1 MGPEIWVGIAAV
13 FVSGGAIGA
22 AGTLMAQWVVRKIGG
37 DVGGPVSPP
46 PSLGSREVELLRMEV
61 SDLVR
66 QVQNMDARLE
76 FQEQLLGGSLQ
87 TTAPPPRLERGD
99 EPSEDEGPPPG

>member
-1 MGPEIWVGIAAV
+1 VGPEFWVGIAAV

-37 DVGGPVSPP
+37 DLGGPTASA
-46 PSLGSREVELLRMEV
+46 SFGGREVDLLRMEM
-61 SDLVR
+61 SDLAR

-87 TTAPPPRLERGD
+87 TTAPPPRLDRVHESSEGD
-99 EPSEDEGPPPG
+99 APPTG

>member
-1 MGPEIWVGIAAV
+1 VGPELWVGIAAI

-37 DVGGPVSPP
+37 DVGGPVLP
-46 PSLGSREVELLRMEV
+46 PSFGGRDVELLRMEL
-61 SDLVR
+61 SDLGR

-87 TTAPPPRLERGD
+87 TTAPPPRLERG
-99 EPSEDEGPPPG
+99 EVPAEDEDPPPG

>member
-1 MGPEIWVGIAAV
+1 MGPEFWVGIAAV

-37 DVGGPVSPP
+37 DVVGPAAP
-46 PSLGSREVELLRMEV
+46 PSFSGSELELLRMEV
-61 SDLVR
+61 SDLGR

-76 FQEQLLGGSLQ
+76 FQEQLLGGSLD
-87 TTAPPPRLERGD
+87 TAAPPPRLERGD
-99 EPSEDEGPPPG
+99 ESAEGDGSPPG